1 MLRALVLSIGVHLLV
16 LVLFAVHKPQSEL
29 REPIPTK
36 TLSTR
41 VLSEK
46 DFLKETAQTKRAQLV
61 QTDEQLKTKE
71 APLDHQEV
79 FLGRHNQRVDQN
91 TRAARVGAFKNV
103 LKEGLKDARD
113 LFKIESETPPER
125 APASITKDESQGQT
139 TRFPASVAGP
149 SPTPGDGHSATDD
162 YLPHM
167 AIGANTLLNTREYK
181 YASFFERIREK
192 LNHQW
197 QTRLRSE
204 MEGLYLQG
212 VRGFSGERLTKLR
225 VILDAQGAVKR
236 IIKEGSA
243 GYVELDRAAVGAFHA
258 AAPFPNPPKDLLEG
272 SDATLSIDWHFVVM
286 GNEDLGLRM
295 RVDRVPA
302 GFR

>member
-1 MLRALVLSIGVHLLV
+1 MLRALVLSIGAHLLV
-16 LVLFAVHKPQSEL
+16 LVLFAVRKTQNDL
-29 REPIPTK
+29 REAFPTK

-46 DFLKETAQTKRAQLV
+46 EFLKETSQTKRAQLV
-61 QTDEQLKTKE
+61 QADDQLKTKE
-71 APLDHQEV
+71 LPLEHEEV
-79 FLGRHNQRVDQN
+79 FLARHNQRVDEN

-103 LKEGLKDARD
+103 LKEGLKDAHD
-113 LFKIESETPPER
+113 LFKLESEPSTQR
-125 APASITKDESQGQT
+125 APASITSDESQGQT
-139 TRFPASVAGP
+139 TRFPSSVPGP
-149 SPTPGDGHSATDD
+149 SPTPGEGHSATDD

-197 QTRLRSE
+197 QNRLRRE

-225 VILDAQGAVKR
+225 VILDAKGTVKR

-243 GYVELDRAAVGAFHA
+243 GYVELDRAAVGAFQA

-272 SDATLSIDWHFVVM
+272 LDSTLSIDWHFVVI

>member
-1 MLRALVLSIGVHLLV
+1 MLRALVLSIGAHLLV
-16 LVLFAVHKPQSEL
+16 LVLFAVHKPQNEL
-29 REPIPTK
+29 RAPLPTK

-46 DFLKETAQTKRAQLV
+46 EFLKETAQTKRAQLV

-113 LFKIESETPPER
+113 LFKIESETPPDR

-225 VILDAQGAVKR
+225 VILDSHGAVKR

-243 GYVELDRAAVGAFHA
+243 GYVELDRAAVGAFQA

-272 SDATLSIDWHFVVM
+272 SEATLSIDWHFVVM